1 MLKFVVLWHRL
12 SIRKGG
18 RNGFEGQD
26 GKDVQDRLDCWA
38 RQMDG
43 IGGCGG
49 WMVTMEWMDGCMNG
63 ILAGG
68 MHGLHEWMGWVDE
81 IGRRDGCMGWM

>member
-1 MLKFVVLWHRL
+1 
-12 SIRKGG
+12 
-18 RNGFEGQD
+18 
-26 GKDVQDRLDCWA
+26 
-38 RQMDG
+38 MDG